1 MTGAA
6 RPSTIV
12 NRVTASKVPEVTIW
26 FWLIKVLCTTV
37 GESFADWINTGLGVG
52 LGATAVIFTVVLALV
67 MVAQLRLPRYVPVV
81 YWLAVVVL
89 SVTGTLYTDLLTDS
103 LAVPLVTSTAVFAVA
118 LAAVFGVWF
127 ARERTLSIH
136 SITTRP
142 RELFY
147 WLAVLVTFA
156 LGTAAG
162 DWTLALTGW
171 SPGVSVLLPVTLIA
185 VVTVGWRFGV
195 NSVLSFWLAYILT
208 RPLGANLGDWLAAPR
223 SAHGL
228 GLGYGLTSGIFL
240 AAITAAVIYLT
251 RTRVDVI
258 DTNDVNDHTVP
269 VSQRRVSAVA
279 TVGFYAVVILAAGA
293 LLQWASMQPHGPAG
307 GGEEEPGPIAAAA
320 TVAPGNISAFPA
332 TDIAHFRNVVQ
343 DTLVKVN
350 AGDQAGARSRITDL
364 ETAWDHDQDRL
375 QAMDP
380 NTWTALDHEIDAALK
395 SVRSSSPSADD
406 EKRALTTLLDSL
418 R

>member
-1 MTGAA
+1 
-6 RPSTIV
+6 V
-12 NRVTASKVPEVTIW
+12 
-26 FWLIKVLCTTV
+26 
-37 GESFADWINTGLGVG
+37 
-52 LGATAVIFTVVLALV
+52 
-67 MVAQLRLPRYVPVV
+67 
-81 YWLAVVVL
+81 
-89 SVTGTLYTDLLTDS
+89 
-103 LAVPLVTSTAVFAVA
+103 
-118 LAAVFGVWF
+118 VFGVWF

-162 DWTLALTGW
+162 DWTLVLTGW

-185 VVTVGWRFGV
+185 VVTVGWRLGV

-251 RTRVDVI
+251 RSRVDVI
-258 DTNDVNDHTVP
+258 DTNDVMDHAVP
-269 VSQRRVSAVA
+269 ASQRRVSAVA

-293 LLQWASMQPHGPAG
+293 LLQWASMQPHAPAG
-307 GGEEEPGPIAAAA
+307 GGEEEPGPTAAAA
-320 TVAPGNISAFPA
+320 TVAPGRISVFPA

-375 QAMDP
+375 QALDP
-380 NTWTALDHEIDAALK
+380 DTWTALDHEIDAALK

-406 EKRALTTLLDSL
+406 EKRALTTLLDNL

>member
-6 RPSTIV
+6 RPSTIAK
-12 NRVTASKVPEVTIW
+12 RVTASKVPEVTIW

-52 LGATAVIFTVVLALV
+52 LGATAVIFTAVLALV
-67 MVAQLRLPRYVPVV
+67 MVAQLRLPRYVPAV
-81 YWLAVVVL
+81 YWLTVVIL
-89 SVTGTLYTDLLTDS
+89 SVTGTLYTDLLTDT
-103 LAVPLVTSTAVFAVA
+103 LAVPLATSTAVFTVTLAV
-118 LAAVFGVWF
+118 VFGVWF

-162 DWTLALTGW
+162 DWTLAITGW

-185 VVTVGWRFGV
+185 IVTVGWRFGV

-240 AAITAAVIYLT
+240 TAITAAVIYLT

-258 DTNDVNDHTVP
+258 DTNDVIDHAVP
-269 VSQRRVSAVA
+269 ASQRRVSAVA

-307 GGEEEPGPIAAAA
+307 GGEEEPGPTAAAA
-320 TVAPGNISAFPA
+320 TVAPGRIGVFPA

-406 EKRALTTLLDSL
+406 EKRALTTLLDNL

>member
-6 RPSTIV
+6 RPSTMV

-37 GESFADWINTGLGVG
+37 GESFADWINAGMGVG
-52 LGATAVIFTVVLALV
+52 LTATAVIFTAVLALV
-67 MVAQLRLPRYVPVV
+67 MVAQLRLPRYVPAV
-81 YWLAVVVL
+81 YWLTVVIL

-103 LAVPLVTSTAVFAVA
+103 LAVPLATSTAVFTVI
-118 LAAVFGVWF
+118 LGVVFGVWF

-171 SPGVSVLLPVTLIA
+171 SPGVSVLLPLTLIA

-258 DTNDVNDHTVP
+258 DTSAGNDHTVP
-269 VSQRRVSAVA
+269 ASQRRVSAVA

-293 LLQWASMQPHGPAG
+293 LLQWASMQPHGSAG
-307 GGEEEPGPIAAAA
+307 GGEEEAGPIAAAA
-320 TVAPGNISAFPA
+320 TIAPGSISAFPA
-332 TDIAHFRNVVQ
+332 TDVAHFRNVVQ
-343 DTLVKVN
+343 DTLVKVD

-380 NTWTALDHEIDAALK
+380 NAWNALDHEIDAALK
-395 SVRSSSPSADD
+395 SVRSSSPSVGD
-406 EKRALTTLLDSL
+406 EKRALTTLLDNL